1 MQVSDSQA
9 QLTIIYK
16 FVNLINQILTNV
28 LIQYLLF
35 LYLFID
41 EMGQN
46 RKLYIPVPPDQR
58 CKRGRMTFEVML
70 PNPERKAQNDPRCHN
85 YL

>member
-1 MQVSDSQA
+1 MAS
-9 QLTIIYK
+9 K
-16 FVNLINQILTNV
+16 KCFLICVV
-28 LIQYLLF
+28 LILCIMSFSTKAIARNIREASEVYAN
-35 LYLFID
+35 